1 MIAFKAYLQQ
11 WRSYSRAFGAN
22 AQLKIWPF
30 KYYFLEVFPIKLKK
44 IEICQPIL

>member
-22 AQLKIWPF
+22 APAKNYKFGLLNIIFYKI
-30 KYYFLEVFPIKLKK
+30 FP
-44 IEICQPIL
+44 

>member
-1 MIAFKAYLQQ
+1 LLLKRI
-11 WRSYSRAFGAN
+11 YSSGVATAGHLGKMP
-22 AQLKIWPF
+22 QLKIWPF